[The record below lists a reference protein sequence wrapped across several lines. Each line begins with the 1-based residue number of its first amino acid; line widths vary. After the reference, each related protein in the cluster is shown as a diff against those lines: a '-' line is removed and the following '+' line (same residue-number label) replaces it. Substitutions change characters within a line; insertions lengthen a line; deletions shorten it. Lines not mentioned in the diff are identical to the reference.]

1 MQLSTLI
8 ILTSSYVLQVAIAKQ
23 CTVDSFPVQA
33 NFITERY
40 LGKWYEIKWFSDNY
54 LPTDVLYQD
63 FSNVFTQQS
72 DGNISISTTG
82 RNPAPGHGCFHYHS
96 TLIPTNTTAK
106 FKYDYMDKGRLLDY
120 WIVSTDYVNY
130 AVAYMCFEENADGTC
145 GKAESWI
152 LSRHSYLADDKL
164 AKVNLQIE
172 QLCLNTTLFL
182 TTYRTNGCSADPS
195 SVVG

>member
-1 MQLSTLI
+1 M
-8 ILTSSYVLQVAIAKQ
+8 ILRTNIVKESVL
-23 CTVDSFPVQA
+23 
-33 NFITERY
+33 
-40 LGKWYEIKWFSDNY
+40 
-54 LPTDVLYQD
+54 
-63 FSNVFTQQS
+63 
-72 DGNISISTTG
+72 
-82 RNPAPGHGCFHYHS
+82 
-96 TLIPTNTTAK
+96 
-106 FKYDYMDKGRLLDY
+106 GRLLDY

-182 TTYRTNGCSADPS
+182 TTYRTNGKS
-195 SVVG
+195 